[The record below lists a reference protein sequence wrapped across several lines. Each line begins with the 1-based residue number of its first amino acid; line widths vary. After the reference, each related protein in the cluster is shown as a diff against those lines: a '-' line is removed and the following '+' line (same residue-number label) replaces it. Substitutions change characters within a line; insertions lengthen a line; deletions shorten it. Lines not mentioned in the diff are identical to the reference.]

1 VLISKLSAT
10 TAAGL
15 KSHFGGTQ
23 TLVKGN
29 SVSRSKRGDRV
40 EMSA

>member
-1 VLISKLSAT
+1 MLIGKLSAT
-10 TAAGL
+10 RVAGL
-15 KSHFGGTQ
+15 MSHFGGTQ

-29 SVSRSKRGDRV
+29 SVSRSNRGDRV

>member
-1 VLISKLSAT
+1 MLIGKLSVT
-10 TAAGL
+10 RVAGL
-15 KSHFGGTQ
+15 MSHLGGTQ

-29 SVSRSKRGDRV
+29 SVSRSNRGDRV